1 MAFVDEFEALRY
13 CEQQFCLLEN
23 IEQVKIT

>member
-1 MAFVDEFEALRY
+1 MDFVDEFQALRS
-13 CEQQFCLLEN
+13 CKEQFCLLEN